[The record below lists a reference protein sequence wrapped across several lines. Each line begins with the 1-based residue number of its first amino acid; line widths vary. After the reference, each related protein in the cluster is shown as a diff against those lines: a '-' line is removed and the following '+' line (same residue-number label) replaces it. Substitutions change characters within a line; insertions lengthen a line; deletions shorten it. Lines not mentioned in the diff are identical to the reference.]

1 MRILAAIAI
10 AASLFAFSCAGDSTS
25 TDGNVTVESSLANS
39 TVSSFVKSSDRVQGG
54 SIVDSITVTRV
65 RVLVSRMILHPD
77 NNADTTDS
85 TNDKNIKLQPFL
97 YMADSTGVRVVAS
110 TSVPNGTYEK
120 IKWEIHRF
128 SSSEAPSY
136 AGDTVYR
143 DFVTGDRYTS
153 IIEGWLVRN
162 GVRERFVYRS
172 DATSNITIKFE
183 PSVTASDATP
193 LILSLMFDARA
204 TFFKD
209 GEILDPADSKNESKI
224 DNNIK
229 AAFRAN
235 KKR

>member
-1 MRILAAIAI
+1 MRFLTAVAI
-10 AASLFAFSCAGDSTS
+10 AASLFVFACSGDTTS
-25 TDGNVTVESSLANS
+25 TDSTVTVESSLSNP
-39 TVSSFVKSSDRVQGG
+39 TVSSFAKSSDRVQGG
-54 SIVDSITVTRV
+54 SIIDSITVTKV

-77 NNADTTDS
+77 NSADTNDS
-85 TNDKNIKLQPFL
+85 TNDKKIKLEPFL
-97 YMADSTGVRVVAS
+97 YVADSTGTRLVAS
-110 TSVPNGTYEK
+110 SSVPNGTYDK

-128 SSSEAPSY
+128 SSSEVPSY
-136 AGDTVYR
+136 TNDTIFR

-183 PSVTASDATP
+183 PSITASDASP
-193 LILSLMFDARA
+193 LILSLMFDARS
-204 TFFKD
+204 TFYKD

-229 AAFRAN
+229 EAFRSN

>member
-1 MRILAAIAI
+1 MRFLAVIAI
-10 AASLFAFSCAGDSTS
+10 AASLFTFACSDDATS
-25 TDGNVTVESSLANS
+25 TDGNVTVESSLSNP

-54 SIVDSITVTRV
+54 SIIDSITVTKV

-77 NNADTTDS
+77 NSADTNDS
-85 TNDKNIKLQPFL
+85 TNDKKIKLEPFL
-97 YMADSTGVRVVAS
+97 YVADSTGTRVVAS
-110 TSVPNGTYEK
+110 GSVPNGTFDK

-128 SSSEAPSY
+128 SSSEVPSY
-136 AGDTVYR
+136 TNDTIYR

-193 LILSLMFDARA
+193 LILSLMFDARSA
-204 TFFKD
+204 FFKD
-209 GEILDPADSKNESKI
+209 GEILDPTDSKNESKI

-229 AAFRAN
+229 EAFKAN